1 MGFFRL
7 GAVLAVGVALLPAE
21 RAQQEHLYD
30 RAAAATKWAITFC
43 DRNAATCTQATQ
55 MWAQFTAKAEF
66 GAKLAYDM
74 MRDNDT
80 LQTAS
85 TSKPDNGRGLDFAP
99 APFGRASARSF
110 GPNGGTLSPND
121 LKPDW
126 RGKSAS
132 RGSF

>member
-1 MGFFRL
+1 MGLFRL
-7 GAVLAVGVALLPAE
+7 AAVVAVGVALLPAE

-43 DRNAATCTQATQ
+43 DRNGPTCTQATQ
-55 MWAQFTAKAEF
+55 MWAQFTSKAEF

-80 LQTAS
+80 IQTAS
-85 TSKPDNGRGLDFAP
+85 TGKLDGERGFEFAP
-99 APFGRASARSF
+99 ATFGRTPVRAF

-126 RGKSAS
+126 RGKSVS

>member
-1 MGFFRL
+1 MGLFRL
-7 GAVLAVGVALLPAE
+7 AAVVAVGVALLPAE

-43 DRNAATCTQATQ
+43 DRNGATCTQATQ
-55 MWAQFTAKAEF
+55 MWTQFTAKAEF

-74 MRDNDT
+74 VRDNDT

-85 TSKPDNGRGLDFAP
+85 TGKLDGARGFDFAP
-99 APFGRASARSF
+99 ATFGSNAPRPF

-126 RGKSAS
+126 RGKPLS